1 MKTPPTKRH
10 LQTALALTLLACSGL
25 AGCSDSQKL
34 SGSSSAGS
42 SKAAVVSTHTKSATA
57 TATATPKA
65 SSKAKGTGTP
75 SATASPTAT
84 LSPELEAARKQA
96 RDTQAPVKPELIT
109 INSEDGA
116 IATAK
121 YWLQLYYYTY
131 ISGNT
136 SQYKELCPGSNE
148 GCAGVIREATK
159 SYAEG
164 GWLSPV
170 NIKLNKVY
178 RRDDLPDSTVIQI
191 NYEHDDFDQYRGD
204 GSATHYDHAERGV
217 IVELSYQNNHWTVIR
232 QKNEKFD

>member
-1 MKTPPTKRH
+1 MRTPPYKHR
-10 LQTALALTLLACSGL
+10 LQAALALTLLACSGL
-25 AGCSDSQKL
+25 AGCSDSQEQ
-34 SGSSSAGS
+34 SVSSSVGG
-42 SKAAVVSTHTKSATA
+42 KAAVASTHTKTTTTTPKANSKATGTA
-57 TATATPKA
+57 TA
-65 SSKAKGTGTP
+65 
-75 SATASPTAT
+75 SARPTAT
-84 LSPELEAARKQA
+84 LSPELETARKQA
-96 RDTQAPVKPELIT
+96 HSTQPPVKPELIT

-136 SQYKELCPGSNE
+136 SQYKELCPGSND

-159 SYAEG
+159 SYTEG

-178 RRDDLPDSTVIQI
+178 RRDDLSNSMVIQI
-191 NYEHDDFDQYRGD
+191 NYEHNDFDQYRGD
-204 GSATHYDHAERGV
+204 GSATHYGHAERGV
-217 IVELSYQNNHWTVIR
+217 IVELSYQNNHWIVVR

>member
-1 MKTPPTKRH
+1 MKTPPYKH
-10 LQTALALTLLACSGL
+10 QLQVALALTLLACSGL
-25 AGCSDSQKL
+25 TGCSDGQEQNT
-34 SGSSSAGS
+34 SSSADG
-42 SKAAVVSTHTKSATA
+42 KAAVATA
-57 TATATPKA
+57 NAKTPSATPKA
-65 SSKAKGTGTP
+65 NSTATGTP
-75 SATASPTAT
+75 TATTSPTAT

-96 RDTQAPVKPELIT
+96 RDSQPPVKPELIT

-136 SQYKELCPGSNE
+136 SQYKELCPGSND

-159 SYAEG
+159 SYTEG

-178 RRDDLPDSTVIQI
+178 RRDDLSNSMVIQI
-191 NYEHDDFDQYRGD
+191 NYEHNDFDQYRGD
-204 GSATHYDHAERGV
+204 GSATHYGHAERGV
-217 IVELSYQNNHWTVIR
+217 IVELSYQNNHWIVVR

>member
-1 MKTPPTKRH
+1 MRTPPYKHR
-10 LQTALALTLLACSGL
+10 LQAALALTLLACSGL
-25 AGCSDSQKL
+25 AGCSDSQEQ
-34 SGSSSAGS
+34 SVSSSVGG
-42 SKAAVVSTHTKSATA
+42 KAAVASAHTKAATG
-57 TATATPKA
+57 TPKA
-65 SSKAKGTGTP
+65 SGKATGTP
-75 SATASPTAT
+75 TASAKPTAT
-84 LSPELEAARKQA
+84 LSPELETARKQA
-96 RDTQAPVKPELIT
+96 RSTQPPVKPELIT

-136 SQYKELCPGSNE
+136 SQYKELCPGSND

-159 SYAEG
+159 SYTEG

-178 RRDDLPDSTVIQI
+178 RRDDLSNSMVIQI
-191 NYEHDDFDQYRGD
+191 NYEHNDFDQYRGD
-204 GSATHYDHAERGV
+204 GSATHYGHAERGV
-217 IVELSYQNNHWTVIR
+217 IVELSYQNNHWIVVR

>member
-1 MKTPPTKRH
+1 MKTPPYKHR
-10 LQTALALTLLACSGL
+10 LQVALALTLLACSGL
-25 AGCSDSQKL
+25 AGCSDSQEQ
-34 SGSSSAGS
+34 SVSSSVGG
-42 SKAAVVSTHTKSATA
+42 KAAVASAHTKA
-57 TATATPKA
+57 ATATPKA
-65 SSKAKGTGTP
+65 SGKATGTP
-75 SATASPTAT
+75 TASAKPTAT
-84 LSPELEAARKQA
+84 LSPELETARKQA
-96 RDTQAPVKPELIT
+96 RSTQPPVKPELIT

-136 SQYKELCPGSNE
+136 SQYKELCPGSND

-159 SYAEG
+159 SYTEG

-178 RRDDLPDSTVIQI
+178 RRDDLSNSMVIQI
-191 NYEHDDFDQYRGD
+191 NYEHNDFDQYRRD
-204 GSATHYDHAERGV
+204 GSATHYGHAERGV
-217 IVELSYQNNHWTVIR
+217 IVELSYQNNRWTVVR

>member
-1 MKTPPTKRH
+1 MKTPPYKH
-10 LQTALALTLLACSGL
+10 QLQVALVLTLLACSGL
-25 AGCSDSQKL
+25 TGCSDGQEQNT
-34 SGSSSAGS
+34 SSSADG
-42 SKAAVVSTHTKSATA
+42 KAAVATA
-57 TATATPKA
+57 NAKTPSATPKA
-65 SSKAKGTGTP
+65 NSTATGTP
-75 SATASPTAT
+75 TASARPTAT
-84 LSPELEAARKQA
+84 LSPELETARKQA
-96 RDTQAPVKPELIT
+96 HSTQPPVKPELIT

-136 SQYKELCPGSNE
+136 SQYKELCPGSND

-159 SYAEG
+159 SYTEG

-178 RRDDLPDSTVIQI
+178 RRDDLSNSMVIQI
-191 NYEHDDFDQYRGD
+191 NYEHNDFDQYRGD

>member
-1 MKTPPTKRH
+1 MMTPPYKH
-10 LQTALALTLLACSGL
+10 QLQAALALTLLACSGL
-25 AGCSDSQKL
+25 TGCSGGQEQG
-34 SGSSSAGS
+34 GSNAGS
-42 SKAAVVSTHTKSATA
+42 SKAAVASANA
-57 TATATPKA
+57 KTATATPKA
-65 SSKAKGTGTP
+65 NSTATGTP
-75 SATASPTAT
+75 TATASPTAT

-96 RDTQAPVKPELIT
+96 RDSQPPVKPELIT

-136 SQYKELCPGSNE
+136 SQYKELCPGSND

-159 SYAEG
+159 SYTEG

-178 RRDDLPDSTVIQI
+178 RRDDLSNSMVIQI
-191 NYEHDDFDQYRGD
+191 NYEHNDFDQYRGD

-217 IVELSYQNNHWTVIR
+217 IVELSYQNNHWIVVR

>member
-1 MKTPPTKRH
+1 MSISTTKLRF
-10 LQTALALTLLACSGL
+10 QAALALTLLACSGL
-25 AGCSDSQKL
+25 TGCSDGQEQNATN
-34 SGSSSAGS
+34 AGS
-42 SKAAVVSTHTKSATA
+42 SKAAVASTRTKAAT
-57 TATATPKA
+57 TRPKA

-96 RDTQAPVKPELIT
+96 RDTPPPPKPELIT
-109 INSEDGA
+109 VNTDDGA

-191 NYEHDDFDQYRGD
+191 NYEHNDFDQYRGD
-204 GSATHYDHAERGV
+204 GSATHYGHAERGV

>member
-1 MKTPPTKRH
+1 MSISTTKRSF
-10 LQTALALTLLACSGL
+10 QAALALTLLACSGL
-25 AGCSDSQKL
+25 TGCSEGQEQ
-34 SGSSSAGS
+34 GATNAGS
-42 SKAAVVSTHTKSATA
+42 SKAVVVSTHTKSATA

-84 LSPELEAARKQA
+84 LSPELQAARKQA

-178 RRDDLPDSTVIQI
+178 RRDDLPNSTVIQI

>member
-1 MKTPPTKRH
+1 M
-10 LQTALALTLLACSGL
+10 ALALTLLACSGL
-25 AGCSDSQKL
+25 AGCSDSQEQ
-34 SGSSSAGS
+34 SVSSSVGG
-42 SKAAVVSTHTKSATA
+42 KAAVASAHTKA
-57 TATATPKA
+57 ATATPKA
-65 SSKAKGTGTP
+65 SGKATGTP
-75 SATASPTAT
+75 TASAKPTAA
-84 LSPELEAARKQA
+84 LSPELETARKQA
-96 RDTQAPVKPELIT
+96 RSTQPPVKPELIT

-136 SQYKELCPGSNE
+136 SQYKELCPGSND

-159 SYAEG
+159 SYTEG

-178 RRDDLPDSTVIQI
+178 RRDDLSNSMVIQI
-191 NYEHDDFDQYRGD
+191 NYEHNDFDQYRRD
-204 GSATHYDHAERGV
+204 GSATHYGHAERGV
-217 IVELSYQNNHWTVIR
+217 IVELSYQNNRWTVVR

>member
-1 MKTPPTKRH
+1 MRTPPYKHR
-10 LQTALALTLLACSGL
+10 LQAALALTLLACSGL
-25 AGCSDSQKL
+25 AGCSDSQEQ
-34 SGSSSAGS
+34 SVSSSVGG
-42 SKAAVVSTHTKSATA
+42 KAAVASARTKA
-57 TATATPKA
+57 ATATPKA
-65 SSKAKGTGTP
+65 SGKATGTP
-75 SATASPTAT
+75 TASARPTAT
-84 LSPELEAARKQA
+84 LSPELETARKQA
-96 RDTQAPVKPELIT
+96 RSTQPPVKPELIT

-136 SQYKELCPGSNE
+136 SQYKELCPGSND

-159 SYAEG
+159 SYTEG

-178 RRDDLPDSTVIQI
+178 RRDDLSNSMVIQI
-191 NYEHDDFDQYRGD
+191 NYEHNDFDQYRGD

-217 IVELSYQNNHWTVIR
+217 IVELSYQNNHWIVVR

>member
-1 MKTPPTKRH
+1 MKTPPYKHR
-10 LQTALALTLLACSGL
+10 LQAALALTLLACSGL
-25 AGCSDSQKL
+25 AGCSDSQEQ
-34 SGSSSAGS
+34 SVSSSVGG
-42 SKAAVVSTHTKSATA
+42 KAAVASARTKA
-57 TATATPKA
+57 ATATPKA
-65 SSKAKGTGTP
+65 SGKATGTP
-75 SATASPTAT
+75 TASARPTAT
-84 LSPELEAARKQA
+84 LSPELETARKQA
-96 RDTQAPVKPELIT
+96 RSTQPPVKPELIT

-136 SQYKELCPGSNE
+136 SQYKELCPGSND

-159 SYAEG
+159 SYTEG

-178 RRDDLPDSTVIQI
+178 RRDDLSNSMVIQI
-191 NYEHDDFDQYRGD
+191 NYEHNDFDQYRGD

-217 IVELSYQNNHWTVIR
+217 IVELSYQNNHWIVVR

>member
-1 MKTPPTKRH
+1 MKIPPYKHR
-10 LQTALALTLLACSGL
+10 LQVALALTLLACSGL
-25 AGCSDSQKL
+25 AGCSDSQEQ
-34 SGSSSAGS
+34 SVSSSVGG
-42 SKAAVVSTHTKSATA
+42 KAAVASAHTKA
-57 TATATPKA
+57 ATATPKA
-65 SSKAKGTGTP
+65 SGKATGTP
-75 SATASPTAT
+75 TATTSPTAT

-96 RDTQAPVKPELIT
+96 RDSQPPVKPELIT

-136 SQYKELCPGSNE
+136 SQYKELCPGSND

-159 SYAEG
+159 SYTEG

-178 RRDDLPDSTVIQI
+178 RRDDLSNSMVIQI
-191 NYEHDDFDQYRGD
+191 NYEHNDFDQYRGD
-204 GSATHYDHAERGV
+204 GSATHYGHAERGV
-217 IVELSYQNNHWTVIR
+217 IVELSYQNNHWIVVR
-232 QKNEKFD
+232 QKNEKFK

>member
-1 MKTPPTKRH
+1 MRTPPYKHR
-10 LQTALALTLLACSGL
+10 LQAALALTLLACSGL
-25 AGCSDSQKL
+25 AGCSDSQEQ
-34 SGSSSAGS
+34 SVSSSVGG
-42 SKAAVVSTHTKSATA
+42 KAAVASARTKA
-57 TATATPKA
+57 ATATPKA
-65 SSKAKGTGTP
+65 SGKATGTP
-75 SATASPTAT
+75 TASARPTAT
-84 LSPELEAARKQA
+84 LSPELETARKQA
-96 RDTQAPVKPELIT
+96 HSTQPPVKPELIT

-136 SQYKELCPGSNE
+136 SQYKELCPGSND

-159 SYAEG
+159 SYTEG

-178 RRDDLPDSTVIQI
+178 RRDDLSNSMVIQI
-191 NYEHDDFDQYRGD
+191 NYEHNDFDQYRGD
-204 GSATHYDHAERGV
+204 GSATHYGHAERGV
-217 IVELSYQNNHWTVIR
+217 IVELSYQNNHWIVVR